1 MATVD
6 RETSVSI
13 GKLSAQMETLT
24 STMATTVQQFGAQG
38 QGLTRIET
46 QIEAFEERISEI
58 RKSIYGDDGAGG
70 LTSKVSS
77 IENHIVTIQKDL
89 AELRILADDF
99 KKTMIKVVVFVI
111 GSGALSGGAA
121 AKLLGVI
128 AP

>member
-1 MATVD
+1 
-6 RETSVSI
+6 
-13 GKLSAQMETLT
+13 
-24 STMATTVQQFGAQG
+24 MATTVQQFGAQG

>member
-1 MATVD
+1 
-6 RETSVSI
+6 
-13 GKLSAQMETLT
+13 
-24 STMATTVQQFGAQG
+24 MATTVQQFGAQG

-46 QIEAFEERISEI
+46 QMEAFEERISEI

-70 LTSKVSS
+70 LTKKVVSIESS
-77 IENHIVTIQKDL
+77 IISIQKDL
-89 AELRILADDF
+89 ADLKVMADDF

-121 AKLLGVI
+121 AKLLGVF

>member
-1 MATVD
+1 MTD

-24 STMATTVQQFGAQG
+24 TTMTTTVQQFSAQS

-46 QIEAFEERISEI
+46 QMEVFEERMIEI

-70 LTSKVSS
+70 LTKKVAS
-77 IENHIVTIQKDL
+77 IENTLVGIQKDL
-89 AELRILADDF
+89 AELRTIADDF
-99 KKTMIKVVVFVI
+99 KKTIFKVVGFVI
-111 GSGALSGGAA
+111 ASGALSGGAA
-121 AKLLGVI
+121 AKLLGAF